1 VFPEVPLVP
10 GILGNP
16 GYRHRRFPASL
27 GILGRL
33 EHLAVP
39 QYLASL
45 GNLELLEHPAILGIL
60 EHLANLRYLGVPGNL
75 GSLECLGFLERLE
88 YRRQRFPANLGIP
101 DCLEHLAVLASPAF
115 PEFRRPLMFLEV
127 PGILES
133 LGVLEVP
140 AILGIPERP
149 ESRLRQ

>member
-1 VFPEVPLVP
+1 VFPEVPLV
-10 GILGNP
+10 
-16 GYRHRRFPASL
+16 PASL

-33 EHLAVP
+33 EDLAVH
-39 QYLASL
+39 QYLGNLGNL

-88 YRRQRFPANLGIP
+88 YRRQRFPANLGSP
-101 DCLEHLAVLASPAF
+101 ECLVYLENLEH
-115 PEFRRPLMFLEV
+115 PEALQF
-127 PGILES
+127 
-133 LGVLEVP
+133 LEVP